1 MSILIVFGIGIAAGL
16 VAAFLGGPGKR
27 LFFAHVLV
35 GIVGAMVGGILVAR
49 LLGDKA
55 YHASYFD
62 AEAIAWATGG
72 AVLFLALAKLV
83 GRALGRRREA

>member
-16 VAAFLGGPGKR
+16 AAAFLGGPGKC
-27 LFFAHVLV
+27 LVFFHVLI

-55 YHASYFD
+55 YHAEYFD
-62 AEAIAWATGG
+62 AEAIAWAAGG
-72 AVLFLALAKLV
+72 SILFLALAKLL
-83 GRALGRRREA
+83 GARLGRRAA

>member
-1 MSILIVFGIGIAAGL
+1 MSILILFGIGIAFGL
-16 VAAFLGGPGKR
+16 IAALLDGPGKR
-27 LFFAHVLV
+27 QVFLHVLI

-55 YHASYFD
+55 YHVNYFD

-72 AVLFLALAKLV
+72 AVLFLALAKLL
-83 GRALGRRREA
+83 GAGPGRRAA